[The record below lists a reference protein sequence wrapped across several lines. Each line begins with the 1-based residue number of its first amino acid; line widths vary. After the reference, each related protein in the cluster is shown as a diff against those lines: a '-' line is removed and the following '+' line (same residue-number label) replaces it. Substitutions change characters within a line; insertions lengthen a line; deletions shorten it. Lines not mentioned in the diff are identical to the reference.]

1 MVDVET
7 YLKKI
12 FGLRTHIFVRET
24 SVFNSGNPSVSSIWP
39 TMTGEIG
46 GIAQRNGGSKDAL
59 EVFLHIFLETDGQ
72 SSKQME
78 QLVPVEFGDSTI
90 GNVDVTWF
98 KHKNNGITR

>member
-1 MVDVET
+1 
-7 YLKKI
+7 
-12 FGLRTHIFVRET
+12 
-24 SVFNSGNPSVSSIWP
+24 
-39 TMTGEIG
+39 MTGEIG

-90 GNVDVTWF
+90 GNVDVT
-98 KHKNNGITR
+98 